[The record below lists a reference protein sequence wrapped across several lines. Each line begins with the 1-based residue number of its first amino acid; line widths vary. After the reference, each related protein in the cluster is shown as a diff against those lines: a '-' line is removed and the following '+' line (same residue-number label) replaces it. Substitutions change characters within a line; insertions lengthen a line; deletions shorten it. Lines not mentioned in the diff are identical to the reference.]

1 MDILIHKGTM
11 KEATYSIIFDVIKA
25 NNYGDEAE
33 DDNEII
39 SRVDVDENT
48 YLYKYLESWT
58 EYNISGEPIRK
69 TNEHL
74 QFVPKIRSNSSS
86 ETKADSSGSLE
97 TTSSSDEI
105 PKIRRRNKRNRK

>member
-1 MDILIHKGTM
+1 M
-11 KEATYSIIFDVIKA
+11 KEATYSIIFKVIKT
-25 NNYGDEAE
+25 NYYGDEVENAE
-33 DDNEII
+33 DII

>member
-11 KEATYSIIFDVIKA
+11 KEETYSFIFDVIKA
-25 NNYGDEAE
+25 NNYGDLEREE
-33 DDNEII
+33 DII
-39 SRVDVDENT
+39 ARVDVDENT